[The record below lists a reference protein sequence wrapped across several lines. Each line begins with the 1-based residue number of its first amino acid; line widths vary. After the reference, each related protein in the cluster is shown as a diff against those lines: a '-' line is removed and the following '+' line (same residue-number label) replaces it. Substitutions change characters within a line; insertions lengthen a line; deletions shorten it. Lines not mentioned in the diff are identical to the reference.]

1 MEEQTAWLLALQ
13 IVALCS
19 IVAALLL
26 YLGRNLACRRHG
38 GGCGGLCV
46 GGGRGGAQGEEDTDD
61 EVLGGDSPGCGDGM
75 LRLGRRGRVGGGR
88 SVLVTSCDGA
98 FGLQIALHLD
108 RLGFRVFAGL
118 RDADGPSGKA
128 LSAAIAASA
137 TSPTLRIV
145 TPLDVTREDHLHDAV
160 QFVRRHLPA
169 GEEGLWCVVNSA
181 GVCCRGRLESQ
192 DGSAWDA
199 MVRVNLFGTLK
210 ASRTFLPLLR
220 GKKGRIINIGASEA
234 AAALSSGRRGGVV
247 RSASTVAAVAA
258 KKQQQWQGGRQSPP
272 PAALGLVAYTSARF
286 AVEGASAA
294 LRAEVAPH
302 GVSVVTLRPVAVR
315 PESLFAPP
323 RIPTSFYG
331 AMKQQVQMQDD
342 EDSSGGSATEEGGAA
357 VTREPMGAPPEG
369 GGSSAED
376 RVRMRRQ
383 LERLS
388 AVLPTRAL
396 RAFDEALL
404 SKSPKES
411 YELHGAPPRSASR
424 AKAVNQGARWFG
436 GLFSWASAPGTNAGK
451 TEEKKTQPLK
461 VTV

>member
-26 YLGRNLACRRHG
+26 YLGRNLACGKHG

-46 GGGRGGAQGEEDTDD
+46 GGGKGGVAGEDTDD
-61 EVLGGDSPGCGDGM
+61 EVLGEDNPGCGDGV
-75 LRLGRRGRVGGGR
+75 LRLGRRSRVGGGR

-118 RDADGPSGKA
+118 RDVEGPSGKS
-128 LSAAIAASA
+128 LTAAIAASA

-160 QFVRRHLPA
+160 EFVRRHLPA
-169 GEEGLWCVVNSA
+169 GEEGLWSVVNSA

-192 DGSAWDA
+192 EGSAWDA

-234 AAALSSGRRGGVV
+234 ATALGSGRRGVV
-247 RSASTVAAVAA
+247 RSASSVAAAA
-258 KKQQQWQGGRQSPP
+258 KKQHQQWRGGDGPTTPP
-272 PAALGLVAYTSARF
+272 PALGLVAYTSARF

-294 LRAEVAPH
+294 LRAEVAPL
-302 GVSVVTLRPVAVR
+302 GVNVITLRPMAVR

-323 RIPTSFYG
+323 RIPTSFYD
-331 AMKQQVQMQDD
+331 AKLQVQVQDD
-342 EDSSGGSATEEGGAA
+342 EDSSGGSAEEGRVA
-357 VTREPMGAPPEG
+357 VTREPIGAPEG

-376 RVRMRRQ
+376 RVKMRRQ

-388 AVLPTRAL
+388 AVLPPRAL
-396 RAFDEALL
+396 KAFDEALL
-404 SKSPKES
+404 SKNPRES
-411 YELHGAPPRSASR
+411 YELHGAPRATSR
-424 AKAVNQGARWFG
+424 AKAPNPGQSLAARWFG
-436 GLFSWASAPGTNAGK
+436 GFFSWAPYPTNAAGCD
-451 TEEKKTQPLK
+451 EKKAQQLK